1 MFCSSP
7 TLHSSYYMCSS
18 HELQRSL
25 TAVDPYDAAAA
36 AAAAAAVAAAEVTR
50 SQPTAR
56 IVQQFLEG
64 VTACGHTMLGLTLPT
79 IAAVA
84 AQQQ

>member
-1 MFCSSP
+1 
-7 TLHSSYYMCSS
+7 MCSS

-36 AAAAAAVAAAEVTR
+36 AAAAVAAAEVTR

-56 IVQQFLEG
+56 IVQQLLEG
-64 VTACGHTMLGLTLPT
+64 VTASGHTMLGLALPSV
-79 IAAVA
+79 AAVA